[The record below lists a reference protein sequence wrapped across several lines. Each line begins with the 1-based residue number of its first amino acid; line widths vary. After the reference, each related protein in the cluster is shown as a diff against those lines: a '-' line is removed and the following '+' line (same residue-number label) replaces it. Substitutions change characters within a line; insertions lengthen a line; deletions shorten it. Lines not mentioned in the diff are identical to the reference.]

1 MDREIKLA
9 PRYAHRGYHKNP
21 DIPENSMA
29 AFRRSVEHGLG
40 SELDVQLLADG
51 SLVIFHDDEL
61 ERMTGVSGRLVD
73 YDLSNLRKL
82 RLGGTDEMVPT
93 FDEVLDLYEDSGLM
107 LMVEIKPS
115 FGNYRPLTEA
125 VIKRLDSYRGGF
137 AVESFDPRAMM
148 MVRKMRP
155 EWTRGQLVQ
164 DFYKTPDGVPPYQ
177 AVLLT
182 NLAFNRFV
190 QPDFVAYRFQDR
202 KWFAWRRW
210 LAKRGVFPVTWTIKT
225 AEEYR
230 KAAALGGHPIFEQI
244 TPDELRELIGEQE
257 D

>member
-1 MDREIKLA
+1 MEKEIKLA
-9 PRYAHRGYHKNP
+9 PRYAHRGYYINP

-29 AFRRSVEHGLG
+29 AFRRAVDHGLG

-61 ERMTGVSGRLVD
+61 GRMTGVKGWIVD
-73 YDLSNLRKL
+73 YDMSNLRKL
-82 RLGGTDEMVPT
+82 RLGGTDEPIPA
-93 FDEVLDLYEDSGLM
+93 FDEVLDLYENSGLR

-115 FGNYRPLTEA
+115 YGNYRPLTEA
-125 VIKRLDSYRGGF
+125 VIRRLDSYKGEF

-148 MVRKMRP
+148 IVRKMRP

-177 AVLLT
+177 MVLLT

-202 KWFAWRRW
+202 KWLAWRRW
-210 LAKRGVFPVTWTIKT
+210 LAKKGVFPVTWTIKS

-230 KAAALGGHPIFEQI
+230 KATASGNIPIFEQI
-244 TPDELRELIGEQE
+244 TPEELKELVREGDI
-257 D
+257 

>member
-1 MDREIKLA
+1 MEKEITLA
-9 PRYAHRGYHKNP
+9 PRYAHRGYHINP
-21 DIPENSMA
+21 VIPENSMA
-29 AFRRSVEHGLG
+29 AFRRALEHGLG
-40 SELDVQLLADG
+40 SELDVQRLADG

-61 ERMTGVSGRLVD
+61 ERMTGVKGRLVD
-73 YDLSNLRKL
+73 YDITNLRKL
-82 RLGGTDEMVPT
+82 RLGGTDEQIPA
-93 FDEVLDLYEDSGLM
+93 FDDVLDLYEDSGLL

-115 FGNYRPLTEA
+115 GGNYRPLTEA
-125 VIKRLDSYRGGF
+125 VIERLDRYKGAF

-148 MVRKMRP
+148 IVRKMRP

-190 QPDFVAYRFQDR
+190 QPDFVAYRLQDR
-202 KWFAWRRW
+202 KWLAWRRW
-210 LAKRGVFPVTWTIKT
+210 LRKEGVFPVTWTIKS

-230 KAAALGGHPIFEQI
+230 KAIAAGSVPIFEQI
-244 TPDELRELIGEQE
+244 TPEELRELIGE
-257 D
+257 